1 MKMSCE
7 FHLKMLFSL
16 LQRRF
21 EAVLIELLTLLLAFL
36 VVLLFLL
43 WWLVSKTEF
52 FCVNDVQ
59 SLWML
64 ELNF

>member
-16 LQRRF
+16 LQHHF

-36 VVLLFLL
+36 VVLWFLP
-43 WWLVSKTEF
+43 LVVSVEDGILL
-52 FCVNDVQ
+52 C
-59 SLWML
+59 
-64 ELNF
+64 